1 MIPFGGK
8 IKKEGWMVFI
18 FYFREL
24 KLLFKTNTILISNY
38 MIMFIKNSKL
48 GKKIYGKKLL
58 Y

>member
-8 IKKEGWMVFI
+8 IKKEGWMVSI